1 MKIKNITISAIV
13 LVLLLLS
20 GTSVFAGV
28 PYHTYTRGLNNRA
41 VRTQTVFEPLD
52 VINLPIN
59 EAEDIFYDRQT
70 GILYVADT
78 GNSRILL
85 VKNDEVLSS
94 LGEGVLDRPTG
105 LFLDDQGKLYVADQ
119 GKSSVIVFNPQG
131 EVVNEFG
138 RPTEP
143 LFGRDNDFVPMKLA
157 VDKRGNI
164 YVVSEGSVDGV
175 VQLSHRGSFLG
186 YIGSNRTELTFRML
200 LRRLVFTEEQ
210 REQLFKKVPP
220 SPTNITVGAD
230 GLVYTVTEGLTS
242 QAIKRLNIAGTNIF
256 PDKTISTNA
265 MTDIAIDEKGNI
277 FALDRQGYILVYDS
291 FGNLLFMFGGRDTV
305 YERLGLLRNPVA
317 IDINDSGYLYVLD
330 KERSVI
336 NVYRPTEFFRH
347 VMEGVDLYKQGLYT
361 EGHAVWNDILRMN
374 SSFILA
380 HRAIAKSY
388 FRQGNYEQ
396 ALASFRLAEDKQ
408 SYSDAYWQIRNFW
421 IQRNMSYVLLFI
433 LIFILIRLI
442 LRMCDKKFGIYN
454 YPKDIYKRFSAMKL
468 IRELRFALRFFKH
481 PLDAFYD
488 LKVSKS
494 ASVLSAS
501 LLYLWLLIIEI
512 SRIYITGFS
521 FSTVN
526 PEDVNLMQVV
536 LTTFVPLALFVGSNH
551 LVSTISDGEGTFKDV
566 YIATIYSLTPYLVL
580 AMPAFIISNILTLN
594 EVFLFNF
601 TLIIAGGWSLMLL
614 CIMIKEIH
622 NYTFKETMRNIG
634 VTIFGAVVIVIVVF
648 ILFILSRQVVDF
660 VGSIIEEVSIRA

>member
-1 MKIKNITISAIV
+1 MKITNIVISAII
-13 LVLLLLS
+13 LVVFLIS
-20 GTSVFAGV
+20 GTSAFAGM
-28 PYHTYTRGLNNRA
+28 PYHTYTRGPNNMP
-41 VRTQTVFEPLD
+41 VRTQTVFEPIG
-52 VINLPIN
+52 VINLPFI
-59 EAEDIFYDRQT
+59 EAEDIFFDRQT
-70 GILYVADT
+70 GILYIADT
-78 GNSRILL
+78 GNSRVLL
-85 VKNDEVLSS
+85 VKNGEVISS
-94 LGEGVLDRPTG
+94 LGKGILDKPTG
-105 LFLDDQGKLYVADQ
+105 LFVDDQGKLYVADQ
-119 GKSSVIVFNPQG
+119 GKQSVFVFDSQG
-131 EVVNEFG
+131 EVSNEYG

-143 LFGRDNDFVPMKLA
+143 LFGRGNDFVPMKLA

-175 VQLSHRGSFLG
+175 VQLSHQGSFLG

-230 GLVYTVTEGLTS
+230 GLVHTVTEGLTS
-242 QAIKRLNIAGTNIF
+242 QAIKRLNISGINIF

-265 MTDIAIDEKGNI
+265 MTDIITDEQGNI
-277 FALDRQGYILVYDS
+277 FALDRQGYILIYDS
-291 FGNLLFMFGGRDTV
+291 FGNLLFMFGGRDTI

-317 IDINDSGYLYVLD
+317 IEINDSGYLYVLD

-336 NVYRPTEFFRH
+336 NVYKPTEFFRQ
-347 VMEGVDLYKQGLYT
+347 VMEGIGFYKQGLYT
-361 EGHAVWNDILRMN
+361 DGHAAWHEILRMN
-374 SSFILA
+374 SAFILA
-380 HRAIAKSY
+380 YRAIAKSY

-408 SYSDAYWQIRNFW
+408 SYSDAFWQIRNFW
-421 IQRNMSYVLLFI
+421 IQGNMSYVLLFI

-442 LRMCDKKFGIYN
+442 LGICDKKYGIYK
-454 YPKDIYKRFSAMKL
+454 YPKAIFKRVSTFKL

-481 PLDAFYD
+481 PIDAFYD

-501 LLYLWLLIIEI
+501 LLYLWLFIIEI

-526 PEDVNLMQVV
+526 PEDVSLIQVV
-536 LTTFVPLALFVGSNH
+536 LTTFVPLALFVGSNY
-551 LVSTISDGEGTFKDV
+551 LVSTISDGEGSFKDV
-566 YIATIYSLTPYLVL
+566 YIATIYSLTPYLIL
-580 AMPAFIISNILTLN
+580 AVPAFIVSNILTLN
-594 EVFLFNF
+594 EVFLFDF
-601 TLIIAGGWSLMLL
+601 TLIIAGGWSLLLL

-622 NYTFKETMRNIG
+622 NYTFKETIKNIG
-634 VTIFGAVVIVIVVF
+634 VTIFGAVVIVLVLF
-648 ILFILSRQVVDF
+648 ILIILSRQVVDF